1 MQQLAPKCQ
10 DLIREKLAEREEEFR
25 VLLAHPDV
33 DDHFYEPGLGID
45 TKELTTITLSW
56 GGPADYIEIVH
67 LNQEIESVTYRY
79 SDWFDTAS
87 VSVHEGSPLYEYA
100 QAQLEARG

>member
-1 MQQLAPKCQ
+1 MQQLEPKCQ

-56 GGPADYIEIVH
+56 GGPADYIEVVH
-67 LNQEIESVTYRY
+67 QDNEIERVTYRY

-87 VSVHEGSPLYEYA
+87 VSVPEDSPLYEYA
-100 QAQLEARG
+100 QLTIEARG